1 MNILGVSNAWDSGA
15 ALLVD
20 GLVVAAANEERFSR
34 IKLERCFPI
43 RSIEYVL
50 EHGEL
55 SVQDLDQIAV
65 GGWKGL
71 DENETLPN
79 LVDEIGRQV
88 LATNG
93 AALGTIRERLVVSAS
108 RDRLFKEEI
117 YRGLSDLGVDPSLI
131 CFYDHHLTHAASAY
145 CPSPF
150 DNALVLTVDG
160 RGDYRSV
167 ALWRPTEAGLSLV
180 DMTSELVSPGAM
192 YGFVTKYLGFVPD
205 RHEGK
210 VTGLAAYG
218 RMTEAYDLLEAG
230 FSFDH
235 LTGRLSS
242 CIGVSYSPFVS
253 ADLEVLAHGLDAFAK
268 EDVAF
273 AVQALFEDSLVSF
286 LQHNI
291 DSMDLESVNLCL
303 AGGCVG
309 NVKLNYEFRQI
320 PQVNN
325 VYVFPHMGDGGLSL
339 GAAMAARME
348 CSGESKS
355 LMPTAYLGPEYSDD
369 QIEEALVGSG
379 LRFSKYEKNK
389 IPAIT
394 ADALSKNRIVG
405 WFQGRMEVGPRAL
418 GSRSILA
425 SATDKSINTT
435 LNQRLDRTDFMP
447 FAPATIDT
455 IAADCFIGWT
465 PNDVASQFMT
475 MCYDCTP
482 FLAEKCPAVVHVDNT
497 ARPQVVFRAHN
508 PDFYDVI
515 EAYIDM
521 TGNPSIINTSF
532 NHHEEPIVMT
542 PNDAIRSCINGD
554 IDLLVAGRW
563 IVEPS

>member
-20 GLVVAAANEERFSR
+20 GRVVAAANEERFSR
-34 IKLERCFPI
+34 VKLDRCFPL

-50 EHGEL
+50 AHGDL
-55 SVQDLDQIAV
+55 CVQDIDQISV

-71 DENETLPN
+71 DEKETLPN
-79 LVDEIGRQV
+79 LVDEIARQV

-108 RDRLFKEEI
+108 RDRNFKEEI
-117 YRGLSDLGVDPSLI
+117 YRGFSDLDVDPSLI

-145 CPSPF
+145 CPSPY
-150 DNALVLTVDG
+150 DDALVLTADG

-167 ALWRPTEAGLSLV
+167 ALWRPTEEGLSLL
-180 DMTSELVSPGAM
+180 DMTTELVSPGAM

-218 RMTEAYDLLEAG
+218 RMSEAYDLLKAG
-230 FSFDH
+230 FSFDDAA
-235 LTGRLSS
+235 GRLSS
-242 CIGVSYSPFVS
+242 RIGVAYSPFVS
-253 ADLEVLAHGLDAFAK
+253 ADLEVLARDLDAFSK

-273 AVQALFEDSLVSF
+273 AVQALFEDSLVAF

-291 DSMDLESVNLCL
+291 DSLELDSVNLCL

-309 NVKLNYEFRQI
+309 NVKLNYEFRKI

-348 CSGESKS
+348 CSGKLKI

-369 QIEEALVGSG
+369 QIGDALVGSE
-379 LRFSKYEKNK
+379 LQFSKYEEDEV
-389 IPAIT
+389 PAIT
-394 ADALSKNRIVG
+394 AEALSENRIVG

-425 SATDKSINTT
+425 SAANKSINTT
-435 LNQRLDRTDFMP
+435 LNQRLERTEFMP

-455 IAADCFIGWT
+455 SAAKCFVGWN
-465 PNDVASQFMT
+465 PNDIASQFMT

-482 FLAEKCPAVVHVDNT
+482 FLTQNCPAVVHVDNT
-497 ARPQVVFRAHN
+497 ARPQVVFRENN
-508 PDFYDVI
+508 PRFYEVI
-515 EAYIDM
+515 QAYIDM

-532 NHHEEPIVMT
+532 NHHEEPIVRT
-542 PNDAIRSCINGD
+542 PEDAIRSCIHGD
-554 IDLLVAGRW
+554 VDLLVAGRW

>member
-20 GLVVAAANEERFSR
+20 GRVIAAANEERFSR
-34 IKLERCFPI
+34 VKLDRCFPL

-50 EHGEL
+50 EYGDL
-55 SVQDLDQIAV
+55 SIQDLDRISV

-79 LVDEIGRQV
+79 LVDEIARQV

-93 AALGTIRERLVVSAS
+93 AALETIRERLVASAS
-108 RDRLFKEEI
+108 RDLIFKEEI
-117 YRGLSDLGVDPSLI
+117 HGGLSDLDVDPSLI
-131 CFYDHHLTHAASAY
+131 YFYDHHLTHAASAY

-150 DNALVLTVDG
+150 DDALVLTADG

-167 ALWRPTEAGLSLV
+167 ALWRPTEEGLSLL
-180 DMTSELVSPGAM
+180 DMTTELVSPGAM

-218 RMTEAYDLLEAG
+218 RMSEAYDLLKAG
-230 FSFDH
+230 YWFDNT
-235 LTGRLSS
+235 TGRLSS
-242 CIGVSYSPFVS
+242 RIGASYSPFVS
-253 ADLEVLAHGLDAFAK
+253 ADLEVLARDLDAFSK

-273 AVQALFEDSLVSF
+273 AVQALFEDSLVAF
-286 LQHNI
+286 LQHKI
-291 DSMDLESVNLCL
+291 DFMELDSINLCL

-309 NVKLNYEFRQI
+309 NVKLNYEFRKI
-320 PQVNN
+320 PQVNS
-325 VYVFPHMGDGGLSL
+325 VYVSPHMGDGGLSL
-339 GAAMAARME
+339 GAAMAATME
-348 CSGESKS
+348 WSAESKV
-355 LMPTAYLGPEYSDD
+355 LMPTAYLGPEYSD
-369 QIEEALVGSG
+369 EEIGDALIGSG
-379 LRFSKYEKNK
+379 LRFAKYEEDELSS
-389 IPAIT
+389 IT
-394 ADALSKNRIVG
+394 AEALSNNKIVG

-425 SATDKSINTT
+425 SATDKSVNRT
-435 LNQRLDRTDFMP
+435 LNQRLDRTEFMP

-455 IAADCFIGWT
+455 IAARCFSGWT
-465 PNDVASQFMT
+465 PNDISSQFMT

-482 FLAEKCPAVVHVDNT
+482 FLVKKCPAVVHVDNT
-497 ARPQVVFRAHN
+497 ARPQVVFREHN
-508 PDFYDVI
+508 PLFYKVI
-515 EAYIDM
+515 QSYIDM

-532 NHHEEPIVMT
+532 NHHEEPIVRS
-542 PNDAIRSCINGD
+542 PEDAIRSCINGD
-554 IDLLVAGRW
+554 VDLLVAGQW
-563 IVEPS
+563 IVHP